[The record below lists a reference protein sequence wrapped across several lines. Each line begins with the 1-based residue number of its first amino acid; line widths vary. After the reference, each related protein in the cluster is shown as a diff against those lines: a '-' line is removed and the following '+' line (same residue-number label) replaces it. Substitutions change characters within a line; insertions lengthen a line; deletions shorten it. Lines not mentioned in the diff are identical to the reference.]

1 MKFIVAGITGLIL
14 LISLPGSCFLSPVSS
29 SSDPCLIIVGG
40 GHIPDELKSEFVRRS
55 NGRIIVIPNAS
66 GRKEAGNEEIE
77 LWKNSSIA
85 IRYPLSAIRV
95 YTCPDD
101 IRKTNAVWIGG
112 GDQRRLNKME
122 KRDRLIYELKSLL
135 KRGGIVGGTSAGAS
149 IMGSIMPVEDGE
161 ENGWGLIEEIND
173 SSGVSRLAFGVCID
187 QHFIVRNR
195 LGRLQKIVN
204 NHSGYRGYGIDESA
218 GIMIVGRR
226 VRFYG
231 QVVVLR

>member
-1 MKFIVAGITGLIL
+1 MKFIVAAVTGLIL
-14 LISLPGSCFLSPVSS
+14 LACLQNGVSDSRLLSP
-29 SSDPCLIIVGG
+29 DPCLIIVGG
-40 GHIPDELKSEFVRRS
+40 GSIPGELKSEFVRRS
-55 NGRIIVIPNAS
+55 NGRIVVIPNAS
-66 GRKEAGNEEIE
+66 ARKEAGNEEIE

-95 YTCPDD
+95 YTCPED

-112 GDQRRLNKME
+112 GDQRRLNLMKE
-122 KRDRLIYELKSLL
+122 RQRIIWELKDLL
-135 KRGGIVGGTSAGAS
+135 RRGGIVGGTSAGAS
-149 IMGSIMPVEDGE
+149 IMGEVMPVEDGE
-161 ENGWGLIEEIND
+161 ELGFGLFND
-173 SSGVSRLAFGVCID
+173 VVID
-187 QHFIVRNR
+187 QHFIVRKR

>member
-1 MKFIVAGITGLIL
+1 MSRRANMKFIVAGITGLIL

-112 GDQRRLNKME
+112 GDQRRLNLMKE
-122 KRDRLIYELKSLL
+122 RQRIIWELKDLL
-135 KRGGIVGGTSAGAS
+135 RHGGVIGGTSAGAS
-149 IMGSIMPVEDGE
+149 IMGEVMPFENDE
-161 ENGWGLIEEIND
+161 EMGFGLLND
-173 SSGVSRLAFGVCID
+173 VVID
-187 QHFIVRNR
+187 QHFIVRKR
-195 LGRLQKIVN
+195 LGRLEKIIN
-204 NHSGYRGYGIDESA
+204 NHSGYRGYGIDENA
-218 GIMIVGRR
+218 GIMIVGGR
-226 VRFYG
+226 VKFYG
-231 QVVVLR
+231 KIVQVVRK

>member
-1 MKFIVAGITGLIL
+1 MKFIVAAIVGLLVLVCIQNGVSDSRL
-14 LISLPGSCFLSPVSS
+14 L

-40 GHIPDELKSEFVRRS
+40 GNIPGELKSEFVRRS
-55 NGRIIVIPNAS
+55 NGRIVVIPNAS
-66 GRKEAGNEEIE
+66 ARKEAGDEEIE

>member
-1 MKFIVAGITGLIL
+1 MKFIVASITGLIL
-14 LISLPGSCFLSPVSS
+14 LICLPGSCFLSPVSS

-40 GHIPDELKSEFVRRS
+40 GHIPGELKSEFVRRS

-66 GRKEAGNEEIE
+66 ERKEAGDEEIE

-95 YTCPDD
+95 YTCPED
-101 IRKTNAVWIGG
+101 IKTINGAWIGG

-122 KRDRLIYELKSLL
+122 KRDKLIYELKSLL

-161 ENGWGLIEEIND
+161 ENGWGLVEDNLI
-173 SSGVSRLAFGVCID
+173 FD
-187 QHFIVRNR
+187 QHFIIRKR
-195 LGRLQKIVN
+195 FERLQKIVN

-226 VRFYG
+226 VKFYG